1 MSDDKLAM
9 NNATSPEVVA
19 FHLLLRIMEVEGRPL
34 TGSGAATA
42 KVSRNVILD
51 AYSDCLEAV
60 RGKRPRK
67 GIVPQNT

>member
-1 MSDDKLAM
+1 MSDNTLE
-9 NNATSPEVVA
+9 NNATAEVVA
-19 FHLLLRIMEVEGRPL
+19 YNLLLRIMEVEGRPL
-34 TGSGAATA
+34 TGGASAGA

-67 GIVPQNT
+67 NALANRG